1 MSASIGSDLIRS
13 LQSEIV
19 SLHNRVKELEEEN
32 AKLSTRLSECC
43 CEKTRSNSNSV
54 ANGGN
59 SVYENGAQIRK
70 SNKTKKKKG
79 TIEHLP
85 KRYVALRVLY
95 FGQRFYGFASEAQL
109 DPTVELILVSLI
121 LSNVTT
127 TLIYHMKKCDF
138 PNNTT
143 PPPHPG
149 APDGKRD
156 LFMVFLQSELFKAL
170 EKTRLLVGDRKKSQ
184 YSRCGRT
191 DKGVSAVGQ
200 VIALFLRSNLKETN
214 ENDNMPCE
222 FGQRQDG
229 EIDYVRVLNRALPKD
244 IRVTG
249 WCPVPVG
256 FSARFSC
263 LSREYKYFFWRDDLN
278 ISAMEHAGKKF
289 IGEHDFRNFCKMD
302 AANVH
307 HYRRHISSFELI
319 PCNKSFDGNQLW
331 VIKVTGSAF
340 LWHQVRC
347 MVAVLFMVGQGLES
361 PQILEFLLDTDRT
374 QRKPQYA
381 MASEI
386 PLVLQSCQFEGLTFT
401 CSSDA
406 FQALRIHLEN
416 ECRAYELQAAMYH
429 EALLNL
435 LPEHDRTSLS
445 SGTSKKVASHVPL
458 ISRPTERKSFHIACS
473 FGWDRRGV
481 DGTQLKMVNFPG
493 LIMESATVSH
503 RY

>member
-70 SNKTKKKKG
+70 SNKTKKKKEYIAG

-109 DPTVELILVSLI
+109 DPTVE
-121 LSNVTT
+121 
-127 TLIYHMKKCDF
+127 
-138 PNNTT
+138 
-143 PPPHPG
+143 
-149 APDGKRD
+149 
-156 LFMVFLQSELFKAL
+156 SELFKAL

-435 LPEHDRTSLS
+435 LPEHVFSDRTSLS

-458 ISRPTERKSFHIACS
+458 ISRPTELVLGGIAAELM
-473 FGWDRRGV
+473 GR
-481 DGTQLKMVNFPG
+481 N
-493 LIMESATVSH
+493 
-503 RY
+503 